1 MMKLFW
7 PKNIEFK
14 VAIEQLSSYKPNLP
28 FDQEIMAF
36 TQALS
41 KRFLRMRE
49 LPEVVALGYWL
60 RKANVK
66 EMQTAFEQGA
76 VQKIIRARGTVFHI
90 APSNVDTIF
99 VYSWMLSLLA
109 GNRNVIRISSK
120 EQNGL
125 NVLLHTIIEELARNE
140 FQKIANQTIIC
151 TYGHEENITALL
163 SVACQT
169 RVIWGGDETI
179 SAIREI
185 PLAPLANELAFPDR
199 FSLAVLNSEVI
210 FKLDEVQLD
219 SLLDQFYNDVFWFD
233 QMACSS
239 PRLITWCGEN
249 QQAINRFWSAF
260 EHKIQQKQYEL
271 MAATQVL
278 KYTTTLMLATES
290 KVENLKNG
298 TYFSRVTLSDV
309 PVDVRE
315 RHCGG
320 GLFYEYKVDKLEEL
334 ADVLI
339 DKDQTIAYFGFK
351 REELESLVEAIS
363 TRGIDRIVP
372 IGKALD
378 FNGVWDGQ
386 SFLTSFTREVVII

>member
-1 MMKLFW
+1 MQLFW
-7 PKNIEFK
+7 PKNIEFE
-14 VAIEQLSSYKPNLP
+14 VAIEQLSSNKPNQP
-28 FDQEIMAF
+28 FDQEVVAF

-41 KRFLRMRE
+41 KRFLRIRE

-60 RKANVK
+60 RKANII
-66 EMQTAFEQGA
+66 EMKTAFEQST
-76 VQKIIRARGTVFHI
+76 VRKVIRARGTIFHI

-120 EQNGL
+120 EQSGL
-125 NVLLHTIIEELARNE
+125 NVLLQVIIEELARNE
-140 FQKIANQTIIC
+140 FQKVANQTIIC
-151 TYGHEENITALL
+151 TYGHKENTTVLL
-163 SVACQT
+163 SAACQT

-179 SAIREI
+179 SAIREV

-199 FSLAVLNSEVI
+199 FSLAVLNSEI
-210 FKLDEVQLD
+210 ISKLDEVQLD
-219 SLLDQFYNDVFWFD
+219 SLIEQFYNDVFWFD

-239 PRLITWCGEN
+239 PRLIAWCEEN
-249 QQAINRFWSAF
+249 QQAINRFWSSF
-260 EHKIQQKQYEL
+260 EQKIQQKQYEL

-290 KVENLKNG
+290 NVENLRNG
-298 TYFSRVTLSDV
+298 TYFSRVKLSDV

-320 GLFYEYKVDKLEEL
+320 GLFYEYNVDKLEDL

-339 DKDQTIAYFGFK
+339 DKDQTIAYYGFE
-351 REELESLVEAIS
+351 RNELESLVDAIS
-363 TRGIDRIVP
+363 SRGIDRIVP

-378 FNGVWDGQ
+378 FTGVWDGQ
-386 SFLTSFTREVVII
+386 NFLTSFTREVIII

>member
-1 MMKLFW
+1 MMQLFW
-7 PKNIEFK
+7 PKNIEFE
-14 VAIEQLSSYKPNLP
+14 VAIEQLSSNKPNQP
-28 FDQEIMAF
+28 FDQEVVAF

-41 KRFLRMRE
+41 KRFLRIRE

-60 RKANVK
+60 RKANII
-66 EMQTAFEQGA
+66 EMKTAFEQST
-76 VQKIIRARGTVFHI
+76 VRKVIRARGTIFHI

-120 EQNGL
+120 EQSGL
-125 NVLLHTIIEELARNE
+125 NVLLQVIIEELARNE
-140 FQKIANQTIIC
+140 FQKVANQTIIC
-151 TYGHEENITALL
+151 TYGHKENTTVLL
-163 SVACQT
+163 SAACQT

-179 SAIREI
+179 SAIREV

-199 FSLAVLNSEVI
+199 FSLAVLNCEIIS
-210 FKLDEVQLD
+210 KLDEVQLD
-219 SLLDQFYNDVFWFD
+219 SLIEQFYNDVFWFD

-239 PRLITWCGEN
+239 PRLIAWCEEN
-249 QQAINRFWSAF
+249 QQAINRFWSSF
-260 EHKIQQKQYEL
+260 EQKIQQKQYEL

-290 KVENLKNG
+290 NVENLRNG
-298 TYFSRVTLSDV
+298 TYFSRVKLSDV

-320 GLFYEYKVDKLEEL
+320 GLFYEYNVDKLEDL

-339 DKDQTIAYFGFK
+339 DKDQTIAYYGFE
-351 REELESLVEAIS
+351 RNELESLVDAIS
-363 TRGIDRIVP
+363 SRGIDRIVP

-378 FNGVWDGQ
+378 FTGVWDGQ
-386 SFLTSFTREVVII
+386 NFLTSFTREVIII

>member
-1 MMKLFW
+1 MMQIFW
-7 PKNIEFK
+7 PKYLEFE
-14 VAIEQLSSYKPNLP
+14 VAIEQLSSNKPNQP
-28 FDQEIMAF
+28 FDLEVVAF

-60 RKANVK
+60 RKANIK
-66 EMQTAFEQGA
+66 EMQTAFERDTSDRI
-76 VQKIIRARGTVFHI
+76 VRSRGTVFHI

-125 NVLLHTIIEELARNE
+125 NVLLQIIIEELARNE
-140 FQKIANQTIIC
+140 FQKIAKQTIIC
-151 TYGHEENITALL
+151 TYGHEENATAEI

-210 FKLDEVQLD
+210 SKIDEVQLD
-219 SLLDQFYNDVFWFD
+219 SLLEQFYNDVFWFD

-260 EHKIQQKQYEL
+260 EQKIQQKQYEL

-278 KYTTTLMLATES
+278 KYTTSLILATDS
-290 KVENLKNG
+290 KVESLKNE
-298 TYFSRVTLSDV
+298 TYFSRVKLSDM
-309 PVDVRE
+309 PVDIRE

-320 GLFYEYKVDKLEEL
+320 GLFYEYNVDKLQDL
-334 ADVLI
+334 ADLLI
-339 DKDQTIAYFGFK
+339 DKDQTIAYFGFERK
-351 REELESLVEAIS
+351 DDARL
-363 TRGIDRIVP
+363 
-372 IGKALD
+372 LD
-378 FNGVWDGQ
+378 
-386 SFLTSFTREVVII
+386 

>member
-1 MMKLFW
+1 MMQLFW
-7 PKNIEFK
+7 PKNIEFE
-14 VAIEQLSSYKPNLP
+14 VAIEQLSSNKPNQP
-28 FDQEIMAF
+28 FDQEVVAF

-41 KRFLRMRE
+41 KRFLRIRE

-60 RKANVK
+60 RKANIK
-66 EMQTAFEQGA
+66 EMQTTFERDTSDRI
-76 VQKIIRARGTVFHI
+76 VRSRGTVFHI

-109 GNRNVIRISSK
+109 GNRNVIRISRK

-125 NVLLHTIIEELARNE
+125 NVLLQIIIEELARNE
-140 FQKIANQTIIC
+140 FQKIAKQTIIC
-151 TYGHEENITALL
+151 TYGHEENATAEI
-163 SVACQT
+163 SAACQT

-199 FSLAVLNSEVI
+199 FSLAVLNSEI
-210 FKLDEVQLD
+210 IPKLDEVQLD
-219 SLLDQFYNDVFWFD
+219 RLLEQFYNDVFWFD

-249 QQAINRFWSAF
+249 QQAIIRFWSAF
-260 EHKIQQKQYEL
+260 EQKIQQKQYEL

-278 KYTTTLMLATES
+278 KYTTSLILATDS
-290 KVENLKNG
+290 KIEDLKNG
-298 TYFSRVTLSDV
+298 TYFSRVKLSDV
-309 PVDVRE
+309 PVGIRE

-320 GLFYEYKVDKLEEL
+320 GLFYEYKVDKLEDL

-339 DKDQTIAYFGFK
+339 DKDQTIAYFGFERK
-351 REELESLVEAIS
+351 ELGSLIDAIS
-363 TRGIDRIVP
+363 SRGIDRIVP

-378 FNGVWDGQ
+378 FSGVWDGQ
-386 SFLTSFTREVVII
+386 NFLTSFTREVIII